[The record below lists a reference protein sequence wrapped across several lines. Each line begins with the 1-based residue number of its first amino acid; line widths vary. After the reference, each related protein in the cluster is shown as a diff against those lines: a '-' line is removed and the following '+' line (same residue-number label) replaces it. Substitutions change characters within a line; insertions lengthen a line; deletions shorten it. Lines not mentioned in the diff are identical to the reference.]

1 MNAAEHSA
9 TNQIVRVETLC
20 QVAAALSG
28 QGKLD
33 EARSMLELAV
43 RIGDQRL
50 APTDPR
56 RSPPLVKLG
65 AVLAA
70 TGHSLAGREAIE
82 RGRLI
87 AQAAFGPGHPLVADA
102 LGTLGAALLAELL
115 TEGAHARLKKA
126 LDIDLAVYGL
136 SHPKVG
142 AHTMLLGLAH
152 RDLGHEAEARAHLAR
167 AVAVLTETVGEHHP
181 DAVAAREALESL
193 GPRIEWRARVTAALR
208 RGHVA
213 DALVLIAEGENP
225 AEADRLRIAAAGT
238 LRILGRLD
246 AAQQL
251 LERVL
256 SGAPDDA
263 EALYAL
269 AEVHR
274 AQGDTTSAEARLRR
288 AAELRRG
295 DPDAAGLLGRIDEL
309 RWRLRWELELQ
320 PGPEAAQWSELAA
333 QARTSY
339 RLSYER
345 TGEYRDAVNAM
356 ALDALLFHVGS
367 DQSEPPLLDGLRE
380 RIESVRAA
388 TAPGPQRTDV
398 QKIEWLRATA
408 AVAELLVA
416 MGDLPAAER
425 LLRSLSIDENLGFIE
440 SDALHDRLGL
450 YASLAD
456 LRTGAF
462 EPVAPPAAPSFD
474 SVTVVLSEP
483 HRMATYPSQTG
494 EDLLVCVGIT
504 SVDLDVAGAGVTEGR
519 TVRLLLPFTPEACR
533 VRIGPAGVARFDQ
546 LLRACEVLVQPDRLG
561 PPPAGV
567 DPVWRSQRWA
577 LEMARLEA
585 APKRPVAIVAVG
597 ATETAEFAI
606 EYGATLV

>member
-1 MNAAEHSA
+1 
-9 TNQIVRVETLC
+9 
-20 QVAAALSG
+20 
-28 QGKLD
+28 
-33 EARSMLELAV
+33 
-43 RIGDQRL
+43 
-50 APTDPR
+50 
-56 RSPPLVKLG
+56 
-65 AVLAA
+65 
-70 TGHSLAGREAIE
+70 
-82 RGRLI
+82 
-87 AQAAFGPGHPLVADA
+87 
-102 LGTLGAALLAELL
+102 
-115 TEGAHARLKKA
+115 
-126 LDIDLAVYGL
+126 
-136 SHPKVG
+136 
-142 AHTMLLGLAH
+142 
-152 RDLGHEAEARAHLAR
+152 
-167 AVAVLTETVGEHHP
+167 
-181 DAVAAREALESL
+181 
-193 GPRIEWRARVTAALR
+193 
-208 RGHVA
+208 
-213 DALVLIAEGENP
+213 
-225 AEADRLRIAAAGT
+225 
-238 LRILGRLD
+238 
-246 AAQQL
+246 
-251 LERVL
+251 
-256 SGAPDDA
+256 
-263 EALYAL
+263 
-269 AEVHR
+269 
-274 AQGDTTSAEARLRR
+274 
-288 AAELRRG
+288 
-295 DPDAAGLLGRIDEL
+295 
-309 RWRLRWELELQ
+309 
-320 PGPEAAQWSELAA
+320 
-333 QARTSY
+333 
-339 RLSYER
+339 
-345 TGEYRDAVNAM
+345 M

-519 TVRLLLPFTPEACR
+519 TVRLLLPFTPEACPR
-533 VRIGPAGVARFDQ
+533 SDRSCRCRTIRPAPPSLRGARPARPP
-546 LLRACEVLVQPDRLG
+546 RAAASGRG
-561 PPPAGV
+561 H
-567 DPVWRSQRWA
+567 PVWRSQRWA